1 MRLKAVSSQQGID
14 VALQFEARKVA
25 LKQDRTGFVLT
36 LSIHPDE
43 CPEEILR
50 DFVGARYGCAL
61 VRIQDD
67 ESATPYDNRVKKA
80 GMLCRDPKFQEFVST
95 QIAGYECDESECAD
109 ILCDQCGIES
119 RTELHG
125 NASAKEIFDRIVLR
139 YENWRYPDDPF

>member
-1 MRLKAVSSQQGID
+1 M
-14 VALQFEARKVA
+14 ALQFEARKVA

-36 LSIHPDE
+36 LAIHPDE

-67 ESATPYDNRVKKA
+67 ESATPYSNRVQSA
-80 GMLCRDPKFQEFVST
+80 GMLCKQPTFQEFLNV
-95 QIAGYECDESECAD
+95 DSEAAAATE
-109 ILCDQCGIES
+109 LCKRCGIES

-125 NASAKEIFDRIVLR
+125 NEVAKMIFDDLIKD
-139 YENWRYPDDPF
+139 YEKHPSDPF

>member
-1 MRLKAVSSQQGID
+1 M
-14 VALQFEARKVA
+14 ALQFEARKVA

-67 ESATPYDNRVKKA
+67 ESATQYDNRVKRA
-80 GMLCRDPKFQEFVST
+80 GILCRDPKFHDFLEV
-95 QIAGYECDESECAD
+95 EDESEAAVE
-109 ILCDQCGIES
+109 LCKRCGIES

-125 NASAKEIFDRIVLR
+125 NEVAKQIFDDLVKD
-139 YENWRYPDDPF
+139 YESEDPF